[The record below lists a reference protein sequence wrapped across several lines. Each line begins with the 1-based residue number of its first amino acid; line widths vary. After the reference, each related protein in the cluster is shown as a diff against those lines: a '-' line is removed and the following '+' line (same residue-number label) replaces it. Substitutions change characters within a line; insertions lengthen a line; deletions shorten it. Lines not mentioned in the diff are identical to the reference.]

1 MTQFI
6 CHGPLKFPTTKQN
19 VGRTISKTN
28 ISEFWSLAASMANYV
43 GCYVFGIRAGK
54 GMTPLYV
61 GRATK
66 GFAQEAFAADK
77 LVKYQ
82 LGLSHYKKGTPIL
95 FFLYEPPLKKG
106 KANLAHIK
114 ALEKLLIQQGALANP
129 HLINVHHNKIP
140 KWGISGV
147 MRSTTKKPST
157 HARKFRDL
165 MGFAG

>member
-1 MTQFI
+1 MQFI
-6 CHGPLKFPTTKQN
+6 CQGPYKIPTTKQK

-28 ISEFWSLAASMANYV
+28 ISEFWGSAASMAKYV

-61 GRATK
+61 GKATK
-66 GFAQEAFAADK
+66 SFAQETFAADK
-77 LVKYQ
+77 LVKYHT
-82 LGLSHYKKGTPIL
+82 GLSGYKSGTPIL
-95 FFLYEPPLKKG
+95 FFLYEPPSKKG
-106 KANLAHIK
+106 KTNLTYIK
-114 ALEKLLIQQGALANP
+114 ALEKLLIQQGSLANS

-147 MRSTTKKPST
+147 MRSTTKKPSS
-157 HARKFRDL
+157 HAKRFRDF